1 MVHLA
6 GSKAALQP
14 SACGNFSPCR
24 SRSFGR
30 HDRVAVLSAEY
41 AERTAALNRAEG
53 GQRLSARGRARR
65 NAAFLGDSQDRAV
78 SRPEPALAEKL
89 ALIEASGIAVLRLQD
104 PRTGAAGQAPTQALP
119 RAIGLRRPQAGLNRA
134 GRTRSARIGQLAETY
149 HASQRNPSQRDP
161 KSA

>member
-1 MVHLA
+1 M
-6 GSKAALQP
+6 
-14 SACGNFSPCR
+14 
-24 SRSFGR
+24 
-30 HDRVAVLSAEY
+30 
-41 AERTAALNRAEG
+41 
-53 GQRLSARGRARR
+53 
-65 NAAFLGDSQDRAV
+65 

-161 KSA
+161 KSAQPQVSATPVSVTGVSAPEGLMQVE